1 MPNDVILIVHAMS
14 TLAMVGL
21 IWFVQVVHY
30 PLLARLDTDSSPRLA
45 LENQRRTSRVV
56 VPLMLA
62 EGTTATLLVFQSVSW
77 VDRTL
82 SATGLAL
89 LAIIWIST
97 VAVQMPCHRRLA
109 EAYDETDAR
118 RLVSTNW
125 VRTIAWTLRGLT
137 AMAVIRW

>member
-1 MPNDVILIVHAMS
+1 MS
-14 TLAMVGL
+14 LVLAIQVASTWFMVGL
-21 IWFVQVVHY
+21 IWFVQIVHY
-30 PLLARLDTDSSPRLA
+30 PLLARLNVDSSPGFA

-62 EGTTATLLVFQSVSW
+62 EGTTAILLASQSLSW

-125 VRTIAWTLRGLT
+125 VRTIAWTLRGPI
-137 AMAVIRW
+137 AMAVIWW